1 MTVHD
6 PLGPQPEKEVPVPQ
20 EPGGPPE
27 PVTPLLPDPT
37 PGREPQPRP
46 VPPEPRPAEPEPEPE
61 PV

>member
-20 EPGGPPE
+20 TPGRPE
-27 PVTPLLPDPT
+27 PVTPLLPDPDPT
-37 PGREPQPRP
+37 PGGEPQPRP
-46 VPPEPRPAEPEPEPE
+46 PDPEPE